1 MTFTS
6 HTEPLEGNGV
16 AGHLKY
22 PRGESHQSGL
32 LIINADDWGRD
43 PETTDRIFD
52 CVVRGTVTSAS
63 AMVFMDD
70 SERAASIAIERGV
83 DAGLHINFT
92 TPFSAPNA
100 PDRLKERHQK
110 IAAFLVRRRLNQII
124 FHPGLA
130 SSFEY
135 VIAAQMEE
143 YCRLYGAQP
152 ERLDGHHHMHLC
164 ANVVMGRLLPPGT
177 IVRRNFSFQPGEK
190 SALNRFYRKVID
202 KSLARRHRLTDYLFS
217 LQPLEPRD
225 RLQRIFSLASA
236 STVEVETHPINGDE
250 HSFLMGQEIL
260 QFLKDIRVASPS
272 TISLEVIS

>member
-32 LIINADDWGRD
+32 LMINADDSGRD
-43 PETTDRIFD
+43 RETTDRIFD

-63 AMVFMDD
+63 AMVFMED
-70 SERAASIAIERGV
+70 SERAAAIAKERGV

-130 SSFEY
+130 SSFESRHSSTNGR
-135 VIAAQMEE
+135 VLPSLWRTTRKTGWTSPHASLRQRRDGPITAPRNHCAAEF
-143 YCRLYGAQP
+143 L
-152 ERLDGHHHMHLC
+152 
-164 ANVVMGRLLPPGT
+164 V
-177 IVRRNFSFQPGEK
+177 S
-190 SALNRFYRKVID
+190 
-202 KSLARRHRLTDYLFS
+202 ARREECVEPFLSQGYRQESSPAAPSHRLPF
-217 LQPLEPRD
+217 
-225 RLQRIFSLASA
+225 LAA
-236 STVEVETHPINGDE
+236 TART
-250 HSFLMGQEIL
+250 
-260 QFLKDIRVASPS
+260 A
-272 TISLEVIS
+272 